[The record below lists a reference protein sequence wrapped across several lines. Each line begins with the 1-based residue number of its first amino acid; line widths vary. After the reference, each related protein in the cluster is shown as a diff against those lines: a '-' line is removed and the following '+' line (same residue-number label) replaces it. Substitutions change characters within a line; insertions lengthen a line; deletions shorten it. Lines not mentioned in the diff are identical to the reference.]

1 MLVGVQT
8 RSLKIPFKKAL
19 PRIAAMGAVA
29 VELDARDEL
38 RPSQVTDTGLRQ
50 IRKWLNDHQLKVSAV
65 SFRTR
70 RGYDVAE
77 DLERRVE
84 ATKEAMQLAFAL
96 GCSTVVNQVGRIAA
110 DETDNPNWRR
120 LVDALSDLGR
130 FGERTGAWLAMATGS
145 EDGADMLKLI
155 DALPTGSVKVNF
167 DPGSLI
173 INGFS
178 ASEAAA
184 ILGQHIVHVHARDAV
199 RDLARGRGLEVAL
212 GRGSVDFPELMGV
225 LEEHGYRGYFTV
237 IREHSEHPLEEVGL
251 AVQYLSNVH

>member
-8 RSLKIPFKKAL
+8 RSLRIPFKKAL

-110 DETDNPNWRR
+110 DETDNPNW
-120 LVDALSDLGR
+120 
-130 FGERTGAWLAMATGS
+130 
-145 EDGADMLKLI
+145 
-155 DALPTGSVKVNF
+155 
-167 DPGSLI
+167 
-173 INGFS
+173 
-178 ASEAAA
+178 
-184 ILGQHIVHVHARDAV
+184 
-199 RDLARGRGLEVAL
+199 
-212 GRGSVDFPELMGV
+212 
-225 LEEHGYRGYFTV
+225 
-237 IREHSEHPLEEVGL
+237 
-251 AVQYLSNVH
+251 